1 MSWTTEIPVIAR
13 VLMVAAL
20 FAYPALLVV
29 MARAPGWALGVLL
42 VASLAT
48 LPLAYA
54 RRAELFHAED
64 RGPVIGLAL
73 FLLVGTAGA
82 IAWQAPTSFWVNYLR
97 LFGVLAMIAAI
108 RLLKPPA
115 AAFYAGCA
123 AGALAAGVFALW
135 QCLWQGE
142 PRAYG
147 PEPPF
152 GFHLATI
159 FGGLSVLLGFLPILA
174 DPPGWRWPGKLLLL
188 AGMMGGV
195 TAAVLSGSRGAWL
208 TCIVLSLWHVGRAK
222 RWAALLLLFVIIGVS
237 AISPVLAGRWDK
249 ALDDLLLYWGDHA
262 DTALG
267 LRFEMWKAAAAA
279 FASNPLFG
287 IGPAGFN
294 AWLIA
299 RSQAGLGLAALANFD
314 HAHNEVLHAMATG
327 GLIYLAGLVAA
338 FWLPWR
344 YFHRI
349 NATRNSP
356 AARAGQA
363 LIVAFV
369 VLGLSDALLPH
380 RVAMTAYVVGIALM
394 VGWAGARS
402 LSDIGNRSEAG
413 P

>member
-1 MSWTTEIPVIAR
+1 
-13 VLMVAAL
+13 
-20 FAYPALLVV
+20 
-29 MARAPGWALGVLL
+29 
-42 VASLAT
+42 
-48 LPLAYA
+48 
-54 RRAELFHAED
+54 
-64 RGPVIGLAL
+64 
-73 FLLVGTAGA
+73 
-82 IAWQAPTSFWVNYLR
+82 
-97 LFGVLAMIAAI
+97 MIAAI
-108 RLLKPPA
+108 RLLKPPE

-174 DPPGWRWPGKLLLL
+174 DPPRWRCPGKLLLL

-208 TCIVLSLWHVGRAK
+208 TCIVLSLWRVGRTR
-222 RWAALLLLFVIIGVS
+222 RWTALLLLVAIIGVS
-237 AISPVLAGRWDK
+237 AMLPVLAGRWDK
-249 ALDDLLLYWGDHA
+249 ALGDLLFYWINHS

-267 LRFEMWKAAAAA
+267 QRFEMWKAAAAA

-287 IGPAGFN
+287 IGPTGFN
-294 AWLIA
+294 AWLTA
-299 RSQAGLGLAALANFD
+299 RTQAGLGPAALANFD
-314 HAHNEVLHAMATG
+314 HAHNDVLHAMATG
-327 GLIYLAGLVAA
+327 GLIYLAGLAAA

-380 RVAMTAYVVGIALM
+380 RVAMTAYVVGVALM

-402 LSDIGNRSEAG
+402 LTDIGNRSEAG

>member
-1 MSWTTEIPVIAR
+1 MIWKIEIPVIAR

-29 MARAPGWALGVLL
+29 IARAPGWALGVLL
-42 VASLAT
+42 IASLAT

-54 RRAELFHAED
+54 RRAELFSAED
-64 RGPVIGLAL
+64 RGPVIGLVL
-73 FLLVGTAGA
+73 FLVVGTAGA
-82 IAWQAPTSFWVNYLR
+82 IAWHAPTSFWVNYLR

-115 AAFYAGCA
+115 AAFYMGCA

-147 PEPPF
+147 PELAF

-159 FGGLSVLLGFLPILA
+159 FGGLSVLLGFLPIFA
-174 DPPGWRWPGKLLLL
+174 DPPGWRWPGRLLLI

-208 TCIVLSLWHVGRAK
+208 TCIVLSLWRVGRTR
-222 RWAALLLLFVIIGVS
+222 RWTALLLLAAIIGVS
-237 AISPVLAGRWDK
+237 AMLPVLAGRWDK
-249 ALDDLLLYWGDHA
+249 ALGDLLFYWSNQS

-279 FASNPLFG
+279 FASSPLFG
-287 IGPAGFN
+287 IGPTGFN
-294 AWLIA
+294 AWLTA
-299 RSQAGLGLAALANFD
+299 RTQAGLGPASLANFD
-314 HAHNEVLHAMATG
+314 HAHNDVLHAMATG
-327 GLIYLAGLVAA
+327 GLIYLAGLAAA

-349 NATRNSP
+349 NATQTSP

-363 LIVAFV
+363 LIVTFV
-369 VLGLSDALLPH
+369 LLGLSDAFFVH
-380 RVAMTAYVVGIALM
+380 RVAMTAYVVGVALM
-394 VGWAGARS
+394 VGWAGIRK
-402 LSDIGNRSEAG
+402 G
-413 P
+413 PA